1 MSRILS
7 TLRGVLVPLET
18 EDFQDVMLSEIFRA
32 LFQVCSL
39 RVVIQYGFGMIS
51 YMITLCCT

>member
-39 RVVIQYGFGMIS
+39 RVVI
-51 YMITLCCT
+51 